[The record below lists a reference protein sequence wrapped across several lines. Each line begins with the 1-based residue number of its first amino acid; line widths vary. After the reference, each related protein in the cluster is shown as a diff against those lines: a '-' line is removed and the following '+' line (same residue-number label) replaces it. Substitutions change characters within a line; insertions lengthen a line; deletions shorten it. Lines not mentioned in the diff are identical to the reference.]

1 MNQDRMSE
9 FVTICVT
16 KYISIYT
23 AKTYEYLAT
32 GKPIIA
38 MAEHDSANCGTIMC
52 RERLFSATERSFWS
66 RFAMQIWRSK
76 WLPLSKMWFS
86 RRRELFGPAKHARA
100 CGDGVSEKLFLMWND
115 SGGYSLLERGG
126 VCCELSS

>member
-66 RFAMQIWRSK
+66 RFAIQIWRSK
-76 WLPLSKMWFS
+76 WLSLSKMWFS
-86 RRRELFGPAKHARA
+86 RRRELFGPAKHAREV
-100 CGDGVSEKLFLMWND
+100 GMVYRKIVSNVERFWWLFS
-115 SGGYSLLERGG
+115 SGEG
-126 VCCELSS
+126 